1 MKRKERHHLREN
13 ELVHLFESLRD
24 TWETRQREIGIA
36 AMVLVVAVVAGIG
49 IVALRQRE
57 QSQGT
62 ALLAEARVVL
72 NTAVAPAGVTD
83 PADGLPLSAQLGA
96 TGSFPSEAA
105 KLTAA
110 LPKLQAAADAYP
122 GSRAGIEARY
132 YLGGALAALG
142 RYDESIQAFDEVI
155 RRAGENGLYGRMA
168 RLGRAGALVDAGQL
182 DEAVTAWTE
191 LSTMGD
197 TYPPDAVL
205 MGLARAYAAKGDTE
219 QARQTLTE
227 IVDRYPDSP
236 YTFEAR
242 EELDTL

>member
-1 MKRKERHHLREN
+1 MKRKERHHLKEN

-36 AMVLVVAVVAGIG
+36 VMVLVVAVAAAVGIM
-49 IVALRQRE
+49 AMRSRE
-57 QSQGT
+57 QSLGT
-62 ALLAEARVVL
+62 ALLAEARVAL
-72 NTAVAPAGVTD
+72 NAPVTPVGATD
-83 PADGLPLSAQLGA
+83 DTGLPLAA
-96 TGSFPSEAA
+96 TLAGFDSEAA

-122 GSRAGIEARY
+122 DSRAGIEARY

-142 RYDESIQAFDEVI
+142 QYDESIQAFDDVI
-155 RRAGENGLYGRMA
+155 RRAGTGGLYGRMA
-168 RLGRAGALVDAGQL
+168 RLGRAGALADAGRL

-191 LSTMGD
+191 LSTMED

-205 MGLARAYAAKGDTE
+205 MGLARAYAAMGDTE

-236 YTFEAR
+236 YTIEAR